1 MFQCFTLRF
10 RHHPSLRLN
19 PVLITADVEPTFFS
33 HRKSLI
39 LQGAA
44 LCHTNLNLS
53 SVILFGTHP
62 ISNTF
67 WCGTHFFLSHEKI
80 RFFMALLSSILSSLY
95 AASFSSRVEANH
107 SSFFRKLHCLERL
120 TSSFIFPLWN
130 YLLVPSHGVSSW
142 TLILQKKRFICF
154 DESPLKMT
162 KSTFYFIL
170 EALFV
175 LRIFKF
181 LPWLFRYVEKMT
193 WLEIKTNFKIY
204 GVTTW
209 LRNNYNTHV
218 AQYITR

>member
-19 PVLITADVEPTFFS
+19 PALITADVEPTFFS

-53 SVILFGTHP
+53 SVILFETHP

-80 RFFMALLSSILSSLY
+80 RFFMALLSSILSSLC

-120 TSSFIFPLWN
+120 TSILHFSSLK
-130 YLLVPSHGVSSW
+130 LLTCP
-142 TLILQKKRFICF
+142 
-154 DESPLKMT
+154 
-162 KSTFYFIL
+162 
-170 EALFV
+170 
-175 LRIFKF
+175 
-181 LPWLFRYVEKMT
+181 
-193 WLEIKTNFKIY
+193 
-204 GVTTW
+204 
-209 LRNNYNTHV
+209 
-218 AQYITR
+218 